1 MDKKTVKV
9 IEKYSMP
16 FVQLVLEKGEED
28 RIFSDLA
35 QIKQVAE
42 ETGLPSFLKKVA
54 VDESD
59 KEKNDC
65 FLPRLSVTFIAKLYP
80 GSGIQ
85 PQSKSFL

>member
-28 RIFSDLA
+28 RIFSDLT
-35 QIKQVAE
+35 QIKQVVE
-42 ETGLPSFLKKVA
+42 KTGLPSFLKQVA

-59 KEKNDC
+59 KEKQLLFSKILC
-65 FLPRLSVTFIAKLYP
+65 RLYYKTLSRFWPTITEQIFL
-80 GSGIQ
+80 
-85 PQSKSFL
+85 

>member
-28 RIFSDLA
+28 RIFSDLT

-59 KEKNDC
+59 C
-65 FLPRLSVTFIAKLYP
+65 FLPRLCVTFIAKLDP
-80 GSGIQ
+80 GSGLQ